1 MSLNVLLIRHGQSE
15 WNEAGRWQGQ
25 QDPPLTEAGRNDARA
40 AARVRVDGGPGPAAF
55 TGGPDAARA
64 GLQFAVLRAVDRRTG
79 APDSLP
85 AARRA

>member
-1 MSLNVLLIRHGQSE
+1 MREGTALPESMNGTTVLVLTPTSLVG
-15 WNEAGRWQGQ
+15 G
-25 QDPPLTEAGRNDARA
+25 A